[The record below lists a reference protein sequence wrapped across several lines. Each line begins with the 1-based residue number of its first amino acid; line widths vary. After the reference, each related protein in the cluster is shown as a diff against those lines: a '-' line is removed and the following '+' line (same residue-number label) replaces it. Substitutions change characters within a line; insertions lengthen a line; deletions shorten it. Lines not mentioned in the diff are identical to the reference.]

1 MSDYLDG
8 DLRPPERVRMERHL
22 SECVEC
28 RQLIAGLRLVVDA
41 MHRLPTPGLGPDPVQ
56 LAGAVRVRLDEPP
69 AR

>member
-8 DLRPPERVRMERHL
+8 DLRPTEGARMERHL

-41 MHRLPTPGLGPDPVQ
+41 MHRLPTPGPGPGPAR

-69 AR
+69 TR